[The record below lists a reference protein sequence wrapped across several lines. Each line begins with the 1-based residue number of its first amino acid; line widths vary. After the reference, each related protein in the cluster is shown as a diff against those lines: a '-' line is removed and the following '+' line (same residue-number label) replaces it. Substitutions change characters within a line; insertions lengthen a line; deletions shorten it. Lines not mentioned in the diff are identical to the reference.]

1 MPLDLLI
8 ALATFAF
15 VASITPGPNNL
26 MLLASGVNFGF
37 ARTLPHML
45 GVGFGFMFMI
55 LCIGFGV
62 GQLFAAFPVLYTVLK
77 VLSVAYMLWL
87 AWKIANSGPIEAA
100 ETSANSKPM
109 GFWAAAAFQWVNP
122 KAWAM
127 ALAAVANYTMPSS
140 YLFSVGVMAL
150 VFGAVNIP
158 SIAAWA
164 GFGAAMSDVLR
175 DPVRVR
181 IFNNAMALALV
192 ASLYPVI
199 MFEH

>member
-1 MPLDLLI
+1 MPLDLLL
-8 ALATFAF
+8 ALGIFAF

-37 ARTLPHML
+37 ARTIPHML
-45 GVGFGFMFMI
+45 GVGFGFVFMI
-55 LCIGFGV
+55 LCIGFGI

-87 AWKIANSGPIEAA
+87 AWKIANAGPIKAA
-100 ETSANSKPM
+100 ETGGTVNPM

-127 ALAAVANYTMPSS
+127 ALAAVANFTMPSA
-140 YLFSVGVMAL
+140 YLVSVGIMAA
-150 VFGAVNIP
+150 VFGLVNIP
-158 SIAAWA
+158 SIAVWA

-181 IFNNAMALALV
+181 VFNIAMALALV
-192 ASLYPVI
+192 GSLYPVI

>member
-1 MPLDLLI
+1 MPLDLLL
-8 ALATFAF
+8 ALGIFAF

-26 MLLASGVNFGF
+26 MLLASGMNFGF
-37 ARTLPHML
+37 ARTIPHML
-45 GVGFGFMFMI
+45 GVGFGFVFMI
-55 LCIGFGV
+55 LCIGFGI

-87 AWKIANSGPIEAA
+87 AWKIANAGPIKAA
-100 ETSANSKPM
+100 ETGGAVNPM

-127 ALAAVANYTMPSS
+127 ALAAVANFTMPSA
-140 YLFSVGVMAL
+140 YLVSVGIMAA
-150 VFGAVNIP
+150 VFGLVNIP
-158 SIAAWA
+158 SIAVWA

-181 IFNNAMALALV
+181 VFNIAMALALV
-192 ASLYPVI
+192 GSLYPVI

>member
-1 MPLDLLI
+1 MPLDLLL
-8 ALATFAF
+8 ALGTFAF

-26 MLLASGVNFGF
+26 MLLTSGVNFGF

-45 GVGFGFMFMI
+45 GVGFGFVFMI

-77 VLSVAYMLWL
+77 VLSVIYMLWL
-87 AWKIANSGPIEAA
+87 AWKIANAGPIKAA
-100 ETSANSKPM
+100 ASGSGAKPM

-127 ALAAVANYTMPSS
+127 ALAAVANYTIPSA
-140 YLFSVGVMAL
+140 YLYSVGVMAA

-158 SIAAWA
+158 SIAVWA
-164 GFGAAMSDVLR
+164 GFGAVMSDVLR
-175 DPVRVR
+175 DPLRVQ
-181 IFNNAMALALV
+181 IFNIGMALALIG
-192 ASLYPVI
+192 SLYPVI

>member
-1 MPLDLLI
+1 MPLDLLF
-8 ALATFAF
+8 ALSTFAF

-37 ARTLPHML
+37 TRTIPHML
-45 GVGFGFMFMI
+45 GVGFGFVFMI

-87 AWKIANSGPIEAA
+87 AWKIANAGPIEAA
-100 ETSANSKPM
+100 ESGSSAQPM

-122 KAWAM
+122 KGWAM
-127 ALAAVANYTMPSS
+127 ALAAVANFTMPSA
-140 YLFSVGVMAL
+140 YLFSVWVMAAI
-150 VFGAVNIP
+150 FGAINIP
-158 SIAAWA
+158 SIAVWT

-181 IFNNAMALALV
+181 IFNVAMALALV